1 MAEPLAKNCIA
12 CGRVMEWRKKWE
24 RSWDEVRYCSAACRR
39 RGVRPV
45 DRELEAAILQLL
57 AERAQGASICP
68 SEAARVVGG
77 AEWRPLMEASRAAG
91 RRLQVDGRVDIMQ
104 AGRLVDPS
112 TAKGLIRIRLSQ

>member
-12 CGRVMEWRKKWE
+12 CGRVMQWRKKWE

-57 AERAQGASICP
+57 AERSRGASICP

-91 RRLQVDGRVDIMQ
+91 RRLQADGRVDIMQ

-112 TAKGLIRIRLSQ
+112 TAKGPIRIRLSQ